1 MTSCNTRH
9 KAYLNLDFR
18 WVSTCFVLSIA
29 TQGFGSTLF
38 GYNIFTDVS
47 TLFVYL
53 ALLIQVATN
62 TLRFSRFLLIV
73 FAYILVQTF
82 AYNFY
87 NITIVS
93 SLKHFLGLII
103 FSTSVFSFISVHR
116 NRITEIVEIY
126 YRFVFVIACI
136 GILQTLIC
144 VLFDPPFVLTSL
156 LAVVF
161 NPPLI
166 HFQPEILGILP
177 RAVGLSTEP
186 AHYAMITLPGA
197 FIALLVLT
205 GKNSGIGTKN
215 KTFAWIILIGFILS
229 FSVVGYFGLMLCL
242 ISIFG
247 NDLKGKML
255 PMIAVLLFFLGAL
268 YFIAQSNLMSKLTT
282 LPAMV
287 SGANDYE
294 YTSSDLTGFA
304 LISNILVAK
313 EGIKRSNYLGTG
325 LNTHKDTY
333 DSTIYSQFSNS
344 QVLVE
349 VNKQDAGSLFIRLP
363 SEFGIPGIFAFM
375 LFLYHYKLG
384 KESKSSPIKTIN
396 LMSLVVLIS
405 YSSRNGGYLLVQLWL
420 FAALFYYTYIM
431 QRKQDYAVSQIN
443 YSKT

>member
-1 MTSCNTRH
+1 MSSISPSR
-9 KAYLNLDFR
+9 KAYLNLDFKL
-18 WVSTCFVLSIA
+18 VSSCFILSIA

-53 ALLIQVATN
+53 ALITQVATN
-62 TLRFSRFLLIV
+62 TLHFSRILLGV
-73 FAYILVQTF
+73 FAYIMIQTF
-82 AYNFY
+82 GYNFY
-87 NITIVS
+87 NITILP
-93 SLKHFLGLII
+93 SLKHFLGVII
-103 FSTSVFSFISVHR
+103 FSLSVFSFISVHR
-116 NRITEIVEIY
+116 DRMIEIVNIY
-126 YRFVFVIACI
+126 YKLVFVIACI
-136 GILQTLIC
+136 GILQSLIF

-156 LAVVF
+156 FAVVF

-166 HFQPEILGILP
+166 NFQPEILGILP

-247 NDLKGKML
+247 SDLKGKML
-255 PMIAVLLFFLGAL
+255 PMIVVLLFFLGAV
-268 YFIAQSNLMSKLTT
+268 YFVSQSNLMSKLTT

-287 SGANDYE
+287 SGAVDYE
-294 YTSSDLTGFA
+294 YTTSDLTGFA
-304 LISNILVAK
+304 LVSNILVAN
-313 EGIKRSNYLGTG
+313 EGVKKSHYLGTG

-333 DSTIYSQFSNS
+333 ESTIYSQFSIS

-363 SEFGIPGIFAFM
+363 SEFGIPGFFAFL
-375 LFLYHYKLG
+375 LFLYHYKIG
-384 KESKSSPIKTIN
+384 KRVKSSPIKTIN

-405 YSSRNGGYLLVQLWL
+405 YSARNGGYLLVQLWF
-420 FAALFYYTYIM
+420 FAALFYYTYLM
-431 QRKQDYAVSQIN
+431 ECRKKHIALEH
-443 YSKT
+443 

>member
-1 MTSCNTRH
+1 MLSLNSGR
-9 KAYLNLDFR
+9 KAYLNLDFKL
-18 WVSTCFVLSIA
+18 VSACFIFSIA
-29 TQGFGSTLF
+29 TQGFGSTVF

-53 ALLIQVATN
+53 ALLIQAANN
-62 TLRFSRFLLIV
+62 TLRFSQILLV
-73 FAYILVQTF
+73 MFVYILIQTF

-87 NITIVS
+87 NITIIP

-103 FSTSVFSFISVHR
+103 FSVSVFSFISVHR
-116 NRITEIVEIY
+116 DRIIEIVEIY
-126 YRFVFVIACI
+126 YKFVFFIACI
-136 GILQTLIC
+136 GILQSLIC
-144 VLFDPPFVLTSL
+144 VLFDPPFILTSL
-156 LAVVF
+156 FSVVF

-166 HFQPEILGILP
+166 NFQPEILGILP

-205 GKNSGIGTKN
+205 GKNSGIGTKS
-215 KTFAWIILIGFILS
+215 KAFAWIILVGFILS

-247 NDLKGKML
+247 NYLKGKML
-255 PMIAVLLFFLGAL
+255 PMIVVLLFFLGAV
-268 YFIAQSNLMSKLTT
+268 YFISQSNLMSKLTT

-287 SGANDYE
+287 SGASDYE

-304 LISNILVAK
+304 LVSNILVAN
-313 EGIKRSNYLGTG
+313 EGVKKSHYLGTG

-333 DSTIYSQFSNS
+333 DSTIYSQFSSS

-363 SEFGIPGIFAFM
+363 SEFGIPGIFAFL
-375 LFLYHYKLG
+375 LFLYHYKIG
-384 KESKSSPIKTIN
+384 KRVKSSPIKTIN

-405 YSSRNGGYLLVQLWL
+405 YSARNGGYLLVQLWF
-420 FAALFYYTYIM
+420 FAALFYYTYLM
-431 QRKQDYAVSQIN
+431 ECRKKHVALEH
-443 YSKT
+443 